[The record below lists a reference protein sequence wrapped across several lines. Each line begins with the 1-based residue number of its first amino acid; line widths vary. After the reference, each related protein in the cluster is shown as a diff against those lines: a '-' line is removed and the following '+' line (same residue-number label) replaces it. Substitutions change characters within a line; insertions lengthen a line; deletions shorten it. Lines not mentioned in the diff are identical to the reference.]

1 MARYNDTCCSEI
13 IEAGAVGL
21 KLHEDWGTT
30 PAAIDNCLNI
40 ADLEDIQVIHIGVV
54 IDVFVIFNMILIIII
69 VSVIIVIIIIITI
82 LIDIIV
88 TIMMMITIIR

>member
-1 MARYNDTCCSEI
+1 MAHYNDTCCREI

-40 ADLEDIQVIHIGVV
+40 ADLEDIQVIITIIDVV
-54 IDVFVIFNMILIIII
+54 IDVFCYY
-69 VSVIIVIIIIITI
+69 
-82 LIDIIV
+82 
-88 TIMMMITIIR
+88 

>member
-1 MARYNDTCCSEI
+1 MLRYNDTCCREI

-40 ADLEDIQVIHIGVV
+40 ADLEDIQVTV
-54 IDVFVIFNMILIIII
+54 IDVVI
-69 VSVIIVIIIIITI
+69 SV
-82 LIDIIV
+82 LLLMLLLLYYYYYYHHYHYYYYHYCYNKYDDDNDN
-88 TIMMMITIIR
+88 